1 MKKINLMV
9 PIIMITAILTAC
21 SGEKVDERINT
32 RDGELSFDT
41 SKSTKSELLT
51 SENVKY
57 KDGYHLVLSE
67 NEDLYVGTYIYNDK
81 EYTAGYAVNCDFKEY
96 LNFTNIESAEAD
108 TINGRNYTIAYYD
121 DNMKTAYYDEENT
134 CVYVYTNNE
143 MSNDDFKNNVE
154 EMNIRIEINDKKN

>member
-67 NEDLYVGTYIYNDK
+67 DEDLYVGTYIYNDK

-121 DNMKTAYYDEENT
+121 DNRLENVLKFLAKNLENHQAILLT
-134 CVYVYTNNE
+134 CTKRE
-143 MSNDDFKNNVE
+143 QEILDKL
-154 EMNIRIEINDKKN
+154 NIEYNLIEL